1 MSTFNSSNSAFGPAT
16 IRDSCFR
23 PVGSIDARGNIL
35 GSGFKHVGH
44 VDERGNLRDSSFKP
58 VGFLIGNNIYS
69 QGKPVGSITK
79 F

>member
-1 MSTFNSSNSAFGPAT
+1 MSTFNSSNSAFSPAT
-16 IRDSCFR
+16 IRDASFR

-35 GSGFKHVGH
+35 DRGFKSVGH
-44 VDERGNLRDSSFKP
+44 VDNLGNLRDSSFKP